1 VATLWVFDY
10 AAGEYN
16 AALAI
21 WFTEEER
28 AQGRVLGVHY
38 DEQQTL
44 LIRRVL
50 KQIPQHWKQAPK
62 RHSDTESFRY
72 MADRLLRH
80 KLHGSL
86 RYGYVASKLGHL
98 FVVFGER
105 EDMIRIP
112 FRKPTPSRLRVQA
125 RAHIPEDV
133 RWEVWERDGFS
144 CVHCHKRRFLTLDHI
159 IPVSK
164 GGSDD
169 PSNLQTLCRTCN
181 SRKGARDEETLG
193 LV

>member
-1 VATLWVFDY
+1 VATLWVYDY

-21 WFTEEER
+21 RFTEAER

-50 KQIPQHWKQAPK
+50 KQIPQHWRQAP
-62 RHSDTESFRY
+62 RRQGDTESFRY

-86 RYGYVASKLGHL
+86 RHGHVANKLGYV

-105 EDMIRIP
+105 EDMICSPSESHPRRGYGFKLGRIYP
-112 FRKPTPSRLRVQA
+112 KMSDGKCGSGIASVACIATNGGFLPWTTLFPCRRAGATNLPTSKRFAEPVTVEKGLEMRK
-125 RAHIPEDV
+125 
-133 RWEVWERDGFS
+133 RWG
-144 CVHCHKRRFLTLDHI
+144 
-159 IPVSK
+159 
-164 GGSDD
+164 
-169 PSNLQTLCRTCN
+169 
-181 SRKGARDEETLG
+181 
-193 LV
+193 